1 MAGIKSVGN
10 ENTTKTS
17 GFSFGRSGN
26 TLRAQSEIRITTF
39 QLREIEEDPVR
50 GRIYGNVVTGQQAV
64 DIVTSHNVAH
74 REQIIARL
82 KKDIISFK
90 AVKEVTPVTRNIQP
104 GQTVQDR
111 AAQYIRGIVLGAVNT
126 CPTKLTVGGKT
137 YIYEK
142 RNITRFLDP
151 SEAIKLFTNE
161 AYVGSAQGAKLDFVE
176 DEDTFNQKCIDKA
189 TFEEAIN
196 EFCKELQPRV
206 QGSSLYLNGVQ
217 VAIFSAINEEA
228 NVIAGASTFDETEVS
243 VAFSQSVN
251 GSICTNKASGKVSHG
266 DRR

>member
-1 MAGIKSVGN
+1 MAGIKQSVSN
-10 ENTTKTS
+10 ENAKTS

-26 TLRAQSEIRITTF
+26 TLRAQGEIKVTTF
-39 QLREIEEDPVR
+39 QLREIKEDPVK
-50 GRIYGNVVTGQQAV
+50 GREYGSVVTGQAAV

-74 REQIIARL
+74 KEQIIARL
-82 KKDIISFK
+82 QKDIIAFK

-151 SEAIKLFTNE
+151 SEAVKLFSNE
-161 AYVGSAQGAKLDFVE
+161 AYVGSAQGAKVEFVD

-189 TFEEAIN
+189 TFEEAIAL
-196 EFCKELQPRV
+196 FCKELQPRV

-217 VAIFSAINEEA
+217 VAIFSATNEEA
-228 NVIAGASTFDETEVS
+228 NMIAGASSFDETSVS
-243 VAFSQSVN
+243 VAFS
-251 GSICTNKASGKVSHG
+251 
-266 DRR
+266 